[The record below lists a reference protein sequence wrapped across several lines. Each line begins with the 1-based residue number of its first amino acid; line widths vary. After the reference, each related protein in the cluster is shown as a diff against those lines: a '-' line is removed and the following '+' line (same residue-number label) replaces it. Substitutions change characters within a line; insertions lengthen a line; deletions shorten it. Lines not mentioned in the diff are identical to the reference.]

1 MKKLVAFLMAMTM
14 ILCLFAGCA
23 AEKTD
28 PVHTTAGL
36 PSKEGITI
44 PKRNVSL
51 KNDPAADMMLLFIY
65 QGNCY
70 VQYEIV
76 QGTAIKGK
84 RLGTVTGMIDEWTPA
99 DGYVELA
106 GCAYGDFFEVEGY
119 DPSFMLCMNEGED
132 AVMTY
137 VCDSG
142 YTLTYGADL
151 FEEKFQLSDHYSAMQ
166 YETSQSWFNSMGECY
181 QVNGTSDVVDEFIRK
196 LNTAE
201 FMLYDSVEDKFDFE
215 NWMYVLSFK
224 MNNGTAVHVSLYE
237 DGYVLC
243 SGFPQVCI
251 KVPEKEFNALSDFM
265 DNHSDSVRLS

>member
-106 GCAYGDFFEVEGY
+106 GSAYGDFFEVEGY

-142 YTLTYGADL
+142 FTVKQGADIL
-151 FEEKFQLSDHYSAMQ
+151 EKRFHFSENRRVVWYRGRNASYAG
-166 YETSQSWFNSMGECY
+166 SRRY
-181 QVNGTSDVVDEFIRK
+181 QFTGSFDIVDEFIRQI
-196 LNTAE
+196 NEGE
-201 FMLYDSVEDKFDFE
+201 FVPRETLEGELRNKNPRYELLLITKSGIPATV
-215 NWMYVLSFK
+215 YVF
-224 MNNGTAVHVSLYE
+224 E
-237 DGYVLC
+237 DGYVC
-243 SGFPQVCI
+243 FSSFWDYCI
-251 KVPEKEFNALSDFM
+251 WIPEETFNKMFDLM
-265 DNHSDSVRLS
+265 ENHTDATAVS